1 MVRPRLTAFMAMAL
15 AAIAISTPA
24 QSAPMPRTVT
34 AETQKSLEQDRKR
47 LISANL
53 ELTPEEARKF
63 WPLYD
68 RFAAELTAWRDRR
81 RQRLGLFG
89 ENYDNLSD
97 AEARQFVEDGLA
109 MEEQRQGMLRRH
121 LKSVGEV
128 LPPYKLALY
137 SQIEFKIHAFVEAGI
152 AEHIPLLDETAPPAD
167 HP

>member
-1 MVRPRLTAFMAMAL
+1 
-15 AAIAISTPA
+15 
-24 QSAPMPRTVT
+24 MPLTVT
-34 AETQKSLEQDRKR
+34 AGKQKSLEQDRKR

-53 ELTPEEARKF
+53 QLTPEEAGKF

-68 RFAAELTAWRDRR
+68 RFAAELAAWRDQR

-109 MEEQRQGMLRRH
+109 LEEQRQGMLRRH
-121 LKSVGEV
+121 LKNVGEV
-128 LPPYKLALY
+128 LPAYKLALY

-167 HP
+167 NR

>member
-1 MVRPRLTAFMAMAL
+1 MIRPRLTAFPAMAL
-15 AAIAISTPA
+15 AAIAISSTA
-24 QSAPMPRTVT
+24 QSASEPRTVT
-34 AETQKSLEQDRKR
+34 ADTQKGLEQDRKR

-53 ELTPEEARKF
+53 QLTPEEASKF

-68 RFAAELTAWRDRR
+68 RFAAELAAWRDRR

-109 MEEQRQGMLRRH
+109 LEEQRQGMLRRH

-167 HP
+167 HR